1 MQFIIRNPI
10 KIIYES
16 IGKANYNLNYLDY
29 LNNICNFGK

>member
-16 IGKANYNLNYLDY
+16 IGKASYNLKL
-29 LNNICNFGK
+29 FGLFK